1 MNEKDRGVYL
11 DEKITEHRV
20 KEATHKSKK
29 AIQKSKTKVALAAVV
44 QVECQRLLGQPGTSK
59 DSLADKINNDLV

>member
-20 KEATHKSKK
+20 KEATQKSKK
-29 AIQKSKTKVALAAVV
+29 AIQKDKTKKALAAVV
-44 QVECQRLLGQPGTSK
+44 
-59 DSLADKINNDLV
+59 